1 LKEHLKDVKDQA
13 MYCVIHGGL
22 DRELRKKS
30 VDYLTS
36 LPFDVSTERDSGR
49 AFSLYRLFLYFSCGS
64 HRLVSLSIYIYR
76 AMQLEAAW
84 ARIRKSCLN
93 C

>member
-1 LKEHLKDVKDQA
+1 LKEHLKDVKEQA

-36 LPFDVSTERDSGR
+36 LPFDVSTEKER
-49 AFSLYRLFLYFSCGS
+49 
-64 HRLVSLSIYIYR
+64 
-76 AMQLEAAW
+76 W
-84 ARIRKSCLN
+84 
-93 C
+93 

>member
-36 LPFDVSTERDSGR
+36 LPFDVRDGR
-49 AFSLYRLFLYFSCGS
+49 AFRVYIVCFFSCGS
-64 HRLVSLSIYIYR
+64 HRLVSLSIYIGLCNWR
-76 AMQLEAAW
+76 QLGQEF
-84 ARIRKSCLN
+84 ARVA
-93 C
+93 

>member
-1 LKEHLKDVKDQA
+1 

-36 LPFDVSTERDSGR
+36 LPFDVSTEKRDGR
-49 AFSLYRLFLYFSCGS
+49 AFSLYRLFLFLWLTSSCFSPYK
-64 HRLVSLSIYIYR
+64 RV
-76 AMQLEAAW
+76 MQLEAAW

-93 C
+93 Y

>member
-49 AFSLYRLFLYFSCGS
+49 AFSLYRLFLFLWLTSSCFS
-64 HRLVSLSIYIYR
+64 LYLIIYR

>member
-1 LKEHLKDVKDQA
+1 MKEHLKDVKDQA

-49 AFSLYRLFLYFSCGS
+49 AFSVYISFVSFLVAHIVLFL
-64 HRLVSLSIYIYR
+64 SLFIYIGLCNWR
-76 AMQLEAAW
+76 QLGQEF
-84 ARIRKSCLN
+84 ARVA
-93 C
+93 

>member
-1 LKEHLKDVKDQA
+1 MKDVKEQA

-36 LPFDVSTERDSGR
+36 LPFDVSTEKRDGR
-49 AFSLYRLFLYFSCGS
+49 AFSVYRLFLSLWLTSSCFSLYF
-64 HRLVSLSIYIYR
+64 LYR
-76 AMQLEAAW
+76 VMQLEAAW

>member
-1 LKEHLKDVKDQA
+1 MKEHLKDVKEQA

-36 LPFDVSTERDSGR
+36 LPFDVSTEGESGR
-49 AFSLYRLFLYFSCGS
+49 AFSLYLCFFSFGS
-64 HRLVSLSIYIYR
+64 HRLVSLPIKGLCNWR
-76 AMQLEAAW
+76 QLGQEF
-84 ARIRKSCLN
+84 ARVA
-93 C
+93 

>member
-1 LKEHLKDVKDQA
+1 

-36 LPFDVSTERDSGR
+36 LPFDVSTEEERRVELFPCIFVSFLL
-49 AFSLYRLFLYFSCGS
+49 AHIVLFL
-64 HRLVSLSIYIYR
+64 SLFII
-76 AMQLEAAW
+76 
-84 ARIRKSCLN
+84 
-93 C
+93 